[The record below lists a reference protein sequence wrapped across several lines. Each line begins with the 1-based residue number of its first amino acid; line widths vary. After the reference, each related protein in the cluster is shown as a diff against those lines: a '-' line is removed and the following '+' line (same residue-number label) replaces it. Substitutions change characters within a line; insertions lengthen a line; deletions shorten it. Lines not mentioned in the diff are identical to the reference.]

1 MARVK
6 QYNMSKKL
14 MVARRQKNAPEVAEK
29 KKKTHGEMSS
39 KERNFP

>member
-6 QYNMSKKL
+6 QYNMSEKL
-14 MVARRQKNAPEVAEK
+14 MVARRQKNAPEDAEK
-29 KKKTHGEMSS
+29 KKKKHGEMSS